1 MTDTAPQSGEDDA
14 LLAAELAFGLLD
26 EPERMAAEA
35 RADREPA
42 FAATVARWRDW
53 AFEFYG
59 DADQA
64 PPAAVWAA
72 IAARLPANDGGA
84 GDRGAQ
90 RQLSAWRWATALAS
104 AAALVLG
111 VLALRPQPVPSQ
123 SVPSATASHTRQQPP
138 PITIAGHP
146 LVAMLRSA
154 GGARA
159 VAVSVDPDRHGLTTT
174 PTALVLGAH
183 DAELW
188 VIPPDGRPRSL
199 GVVSRDPRWRA
210 VPGTVV
216 AVLAAGATLAISVE
230 PRGGS
235 PTGQPTGKVI
245 LTAPL
250 SAT

>member
-1 MTDTAPQSGEDDA
+1 MTDAALPSGEGDTI
-14 LLAAELAFGLLD
+14 LAAELAFGLLD
-26 EPERMAAEA
+26 KPERLAAEA
-35 RADREPA
+35 RANREPA
-42 FAATVARWRDW
+42 FAETVARWRDW
-53 AFEFYG
+53 AVGLFA

-72 IAARLPANDGGA
+72 IQARLPANDGGA
-84 GDRGAQ
+84 ADRDGR
-90 RQLSAWRWATALAS
+90 RQLSTWRSATALAS
-104 AAALVLG
+104 AAALVFG
-111 VLALRPQPVPSQ
+111 VLALRPQPAPLPAVPN
-123 SVPSATASHTRQQPP
+123 TRQLPP
-138 PITIAGHP
+138 VVTITGHP

-159 VAVSVDPDRHGLTTT
+159 VAVSVDPDRRGLTTT
-174 PTALVLGAH
+174 PTALALGAH

-188 VIPPDGRPRSL
+188 VIPADGRPRSL
-199 GVVSRDPRWRA
+199 GLVPRDPRWRS

-216 AVLAAGATLAISVE
+216 AALAAGATLAISVE